1 MRRDMQ
7 LTLTR
12 GPAGEGVFV
21 AFAAQTSVAINS
33 RNASLVEGSS

>member
-1 MRRDMQ
+1 MTQ

-12 GPAGEGVFV
+12 GPAGEVIFE
-21 AFAAQTSVAINS
+21 AFAAQTFAAINS